1 MKKSKSVSALLLS
14 AVLLSGCATIDEQ
27 TGERKDPL
35 EGFNRTMWDFN
46 YKVADPYILKPIAT
60 GWKEYVPQPIKSGL
74 TNVANNLDEP
84 ASFVNRLLEGEFQ
97 KAMVHLNRFWIN
109 SIFGLGG
116 LIDVASHSDPLKIED
131 NRRFGDTLGSY
142 GVETG
147 SYVMLPFYG
156 PATPRQDIGN
166 LADMTYPMLS
176 LLGPWGLL
184 KYGVQSVDKR
194 ANALGQ
200 EALLD
205 QAQDPYATFREAYL
219 QGLEYRVN
227 DGKSKAVQET
237 LSQDELNDI
246 D

>member
-1 MKKSKSVSALLLS
+1 M
-14 AVLLSGCATIDEQ
+14 
-27 TGERKDPL
+27 
-35 EGFNRTMWDFN
+35 
-46 YKVADPYILKPIAT
+46 YK
-60 GWKEYVPQPIKSGL
+60 
-74 TNVANNLDEP
+74 
-84 ASFVNRLLEGEFQ
+84 
-97 KAMVHLNRFWIN
+97 
-109 SIFGLGG
+109 
-116 LIDVASHSDPLKIED
+116 
-131 NRRFGDTLGSY
+131 
-142 GVETG
+142 
-147 SYVMLPFYG
+147 
-156 PATPRQDIGN
+156 RQ
-166 LADMTYPMLS
+166 
-176 LLGPWGLL
+176 GLL